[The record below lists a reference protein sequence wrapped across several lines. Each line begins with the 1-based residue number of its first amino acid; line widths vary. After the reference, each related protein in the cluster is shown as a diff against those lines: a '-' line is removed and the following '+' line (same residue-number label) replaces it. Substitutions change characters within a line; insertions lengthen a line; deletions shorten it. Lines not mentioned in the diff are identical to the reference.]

1 MDAHTASDRKA
12 GVESVQAQERSSSP
26 VSLIVWV
33 GVCLAGVAA
42 AASTYVYVLNTSSYA
57 LVHLLTEFTS
67 IAVYT
72 GVFMVAWNTRK
83 TIENGYVLVVALAG
97 VYVAGLDTLHSLTY
111 SGVLPVPTAGADVPE
126 QLWLAAR
133 YLQAVSLLVAPAFA
147 GRRVSPVRVMALFG
161 AMAGFSVAAIWWASS
176 ASVPASAHVT
186 IGALTDV
193 SEYVIAAAL
202 AAALAGLV
210 TRRRAQDAQVF
221 TLMTAAIC
229 CLLVAEAALA
239 LFPDPYALPNYLGH
253 LLRVAGAVMIYRAL
267 VEAAI
272 SRPFDVLFREYNA
285 ASEALRQSDRRL
297 RTTFEQAILGILEVD
312 PDGRILR
319 ANRRLSALTG
329 REHAELIG
337 SPAIEL
343 TFAEDRAAES
353 ELFAALRAGSINE
366 YRLEKRVC
374 GPGGA
379 LTWFSA
385 NRSSVVDENG
395 QVEYFIE
402 MLDDITAQRE
412 TELRLQR
419 SRDLKAALSTIDL
432 AINSTFDIDRIIETS
447 VTEGALAIG
456 AESAIVV
463 MPDGGSWT
471 VRSAWEFPQDVLGT
485 TLDAATMSDMIR
497 YEPIGLPLAIVDA
510 AADPRISPEMASR
523 FGIASLIVIPLGFRG
538 QELGLLFFNYHS
550 GPRSFAEEEISFVV
564 ELSSALTLAIENSR
578 LYEAERKTV
587 DTLHASLLRTESEI
601 PGIEVGA
608 AYYSA
613 VELARIGGDFF
624 DVFELPDHRV
634 GFAVGDVAGKGIE
647 AAAITAIAKSTVR
660 AFAYEWGSP
669 ARVVRAANQALSR
682 QIDEARFVTLVYGL
696 LDVTTGETRIVCAG
710 HPSPLICDESG
721 CVEDVSVH
729 NPPLAVFEFMDF
741 EEYRT
746 VLRPNMRL
754 VAFSDGLL
762 DARRGEEFLGEER
775 VRELIDGMGD
785 AAPETLAEELLAAA
799 RSHSDGHPPDDIA
812 ILAIRFCGL
821 DSGQTTE

>member
-1 MDAHTASDRKA
+1 MQAHDRS
-12 GVESVQAQERSSSP
+12 GPRP
-26 VSLIVWV
+26 SLLVWV
-33 GVCLAGVAA
+33 GASLAGVAMA
-42 AASTYVYVLNTSSYA
+42 AYFYVYALNTNSYA
-57 LVHLLTEFTS
+57 LVHLLTELTS

-83 TIENGYVLVVALAG
+83 TIENGYILVVAMAG
-97 VYVAGLDTLHSLTY
+97 LYVAGLDTLHSLTY
-111 SGVLPVPTAGADVPE
+111 SGVFPVPAGSADLPQ

-133 YLQAVSLLVAPAFA
+133 YLQAVSLLVAPVFA
-147 GRRVSPVRVMALFG
+147 GRRVSAARVLVVFG
-161 AMAGFSVAAIWWASS
+161 ALAAGILGGIRWVNSDSIGDAAHGAIS
-176 ASVPASAHVT
+176 AL
-186 IGALTDV
+186 IGA
-193 SEYVIAAAL
+193 SEYMIAAAL
-202 AAALAGLV
+202 VAALVGLIL
-210 TRRRAQDAQVF
+210 RRRTQDPEVL
-221 TLMTAAIC
+221 TLMAVAIG
-229 CLLVAEAALA
+229 CLLVAETALA
-239 LFPDPYALPNYLGH
+239 MFPDPYALPNYLGH
-253 LLRVAGAVMIYRAL
+253 LLRVAGAALIYRAL

-272 SRPFDVLFREYNA
+272 SRPFDVLFREYSTA
-285 ASEALRQSDRRL
+285 TEALKQSDRRL

-312 PDGRILR
+312 LDGRILR
-319 ANRRLSALTG
+319 ANHRLSALTG
-329 REHAELIG
+329 REVDELIG
-337 SPAIEL
+337 SRAVEL
-343 TFAEDRAAES
+343 TCAEDRPAEQ
-353 ELFAALRAGSINE
+353 ELFAALGSGAINE

-374 GPGGA
+374 GPDGA

-385 NRSSVVDENG
+385 NRSSVVGEDG
-395 QVEYFIE
+395 AVEYYIE

-412 TELRLQR
+412 TEQRLER

-432 AINSTFDIDRIIETS
+432 AINSTFEIDQIIRTS
-447 VTEGALAIG
+447 VTEGARAIG
-456 AESAIVV
+456 AESAIVI
-463 MPDGGSWT
+463 MHEGGAWV
-471 VRSAWEFPQDVLGT
+471 VRSAWEFPEDVMGT
-485 TLDAATMSDMIR
+485 TIDAATMADIVRYDMH
-497 YEPIGLPLAIVDA
+497 GLPLAIEQA
-510 AADPRISPEMASR
+510 ASDPRVNPEMVRR
-523 FGIASLIVIPLGFRG
+523 FGVTSLIVIPLGFRG
-538 QELGLLFFNYHS
+538 HDLGLLFFNYHS
-550 GPRSFAEEEISFVV
+550 GPRAFADEEISFVV
-564 ELSSALTLAIENSR
+564 ELSSALTLAVENSR

-587 DTLHASLLRTESEI
+587 DTLHDSLLRTESQI

-682 QIDEARFVTLVYGL
+682 QIDDSRFVTLVYGL

-710 HPSPLICDESG
+710 HPSPLICDETG
-721 CVEDVSVH
+721 CVDDVSVH

-775 VRELIDGMGD
+775 VRDLIDNMGD
-785 AAPETLAEELLAAA
+785 AAPDVLAKELLAAA
-799 RSHSDGHPPDDIA
+799 QSHSDGHPPDDIA

-821 DSGQTTE
+821 DEAPPAE

>member
-1 MDAHTASDRKA
+1 MQAEERTASP
-12 GVESVQAQERSSSP
+12 RS
-26 VSLIVWV
+26 LLVWV
-33 GVCLAGVAA
+33 VACLAGVAFA
-42 AASTYVYVLNTSSYA
+42 AYAYVYVLNTSSYA

-67 IAVYT
+67 IAIYT

-83 TIENGYVLVVALAG
+83 TIENGYVLVVGLAG
-97 VYVAGLDTLHSLTY
+97 IYVAGLDTLHSLTF
-111 SGVLPVPTAGADVPE
+111 SGVVPVPASSVDLPG

-133 YLQAVSLLVAPAFA
+133 YLQAISLVVAPAFA
-147 GRRVSPVRVMALFG
+147 GRRVASARVMWVFG
-161 AMAGFSVAAIWWASS
+161 ALATASAGAVWWLNSAATSAHGTINALSGASPYLIVAAL
-176 ASVPASAHVT
+176 VV
-186 IGALTDV
+186 
-193 SEYVIAAAL
+193 
-202 AAALAGLV
+202 ALAGLDV
-210 TRRRAQDAQVF
+210 RRRAQDAEVF
-221 TLMTAAIC
+221 TLMTAAIG

-272 SRPFDVLFREYNA
+272 SRPFDVLFRDYSQA
-285 ASEALRQSDRRL
+285 ADALKQSDRRA
-297 RTTFEQAILGILEVD
+297 RITFEQAILGILEVD
-312 PDGRILR
+312 LEGHIMR
-319 ANRRLSALTG
+319 ANHRLATLTG
-329 REHAELIG
+329 REYDSLIG
-337 SPAIEL
+337 ICAEDL
-343 TFAEDRAAES
+343 TCAEDRAAER
-353 ELFAALRAGSINE
+353 ELFSALVAGSINE
-366 YRLEKRVC
+366 YRLQKRIC
-374 GPGGA
+374 GPDGVH
-379 LTWFSA
+379 TWFSA
-385 NRSSVVDENG
+385 NRSSVIGEDG
-395 QVEYFIE
+395 RAEYYIE

-412 TELRLQR
+412 TELRLER

-432 AINSTFDIDRIIETS
+432 AINSTFDIEQIVQTS
-447 VTEGALAIG
+447 VSEGARAIG

-463 MPDGGSWT
+463 MLQSGSWM
-471 VRSAWEFPQDVLGT
+471 VRAAWEFPDDVLGAPI
-485 TLDAATMSDMIR
+485 DAAAMADMVR
-497 YEPIGLPLAIVDA
+497 EEMHGLPLAVEHA
-510 AADPRISPEMASR
+510 ATDPRVSPELVGR
-523 FGIASLIVIPLGFRG
+523 LGIESLIVIPLGFRG

-550 GPRSFAEEEISFVV
+550 VPREFTEEEVSFVV
-564 ELSSALTLAIENSR
+564 ELSGALTLAVENSR

-696 LDVTTGETRIVCAG
+696 LDVATGETRIVCAG

-729 NPPLAVFEFMDF
+729 NPPLAVFETMEF

-785 AAPETLAEELLAAA
+785 AAPEILAEELLAAA

-812 ILAIRFCGL
+812 ILAIRYRGL
-821 DSGQTTE
+821 GETP